1 MNGFELKW
9 GDEDKVSVVFEGDL
23 TAFIVPELRTA
34 LQAAL
39 EKGAMEIE
47 FDLSK
52 ASVIDS
58 TGIGILIASY
68 NSLVKKNGTVR
79 LILGSDDIFRM
90 LQGMRLEKRLC
101 ISKR

>member
-1 MNGFELKW
+1 MNEFELKW
-9 GDEDKVSVVFEGDL
+9 DGNKVAAVFEGDL
-23 TAFIVPELRTA
+23 TATIVPDLKTA
-34 LQAAL
+34 LMEAL
-39 EKGAMEIE
+39 ETGVEEVE

-52 ASVIDS
+52 ATVIDS

-68 NSLVKKNGTVR
+68 NSLVKRNGIVR

-90 LQGMRLEKRLC
+90 LQSMRLEKRLC